1 MNKQGDLYERK
12 YKKLR
17 NYCTRKF
24 ITDKCLCIFN
34 RAKQHYK
41 RRSNEYFSFIKDFF
55 YRSLFSR
62 VCYIVFFNFF
72 HFTGISFSFHP
83 IIIVLFAGIF
93 VGVATFGILSVI
105 YGILFTIIQTQVI
118 YLLNKSHKVNAKILK
133 PTH

>member
-1 MNKQGDLYERK
+1 MNKQDDLYERK

-34 RAKQHYK
+34 RTKQHYK
-41 RRSNEYFSFIKDFF
+41 RWSNEYFSFIKDFF
-55 YRSLFSR
+55 YRYLFSS

-93 VGVATFGILSVI
+93 VGVGHYLCLREDSSTVGYDVFALYIHKKIINGIQLSSYV
-105 YGILFTIIQTQVI
+105 
-118 YLLNKSHKVNAKILK
+118 S
-133 PTH
+133 

>member
-24 ITDKCLCIFN
+24 ITNKCLCIFN
-34 RAKQHYK
+34 RTKQHYK

-55 YRSLFSR
+55 YRSLFSS